1 MRRYQHLDA
10 GRRPFRTVRW
20 LGSEALDNPLIRM
33 LHEYRARMT
42 ARDRSL
48 PVEERPAYRFRQ
60 ARVYAKGR
68 DLGPAQSPPAVAPL
82 SLQESTIAELPA
94 IDEPL
99 PERPGDGE
107 PS

>member
-1 MRRYQHLDA
+1 MKRYHHLEG

-20 LGSEALDNPLIRM
+20 LGSSALENPLIRM
-33 LHEYRARMT
+33 LHEYRAMMT

-68 DLGPAQSPPAVAPL
+68 DLGPAQSPPAVPPAA
-82 SLQESTIAELPA
+82 SGSAELPA
-94 IDEPL
+94 TEATS

-107 PS
+107 TS